1 MDRINKFN
9 GWTDEISRYGYDA
22 VIRIDRRHWR
32 CTGIDLILIRA
43 KIKNKQLTRFTLSF
57 KTRRIR
63 VTPTFKVSWLSAPVK
78 NTLSDFYDPNVQLRT
93 LVPLYA
99 HRVHILCVLF
109 DCMYVCTI
117 YHLTKF

>member
-9 GWTDEISRYGYDA
+9 RWTDETSRYGYDA
-22 VIRIDRRHWR
+22 VIRIDRRYWR

-93 LVPLYA
+93 LVVIHA
-99 HRVHILCVLF
+99 SCTHFMRVI
-109 DCMYVCTI
+109 
-117 YHLTKF
+117 